1 MNKILLA
8 SLLVATSF
16 AQPINEALPFA
27 GAPRVGANDTVP
39 PPAPVSPTDEQL
51 KTIKAKLA
59 EFRVALA
66 ALQAAGVKDD
76 LVVDAES
83 YGWVVENV
91 VRVPGGFI
99 DAPSIGKCVTILND
113 GLRRIAQLNHC
124 GLDIDLA
131 AGLDIGFELV
141 HVARLA
147 QHGARATGQ

>member
-66 ALQAAGVKDD
+66 ALQAAGVKFW
-76 LVVDAES
+76 A
-83 YGWVVENV
+83 
-91 VRVPGGFI
+91 
-99 DAPSIGKCVTILND
+99 D
-113 GLRRIAQLNHC
+113 GEHWAKHFKVQELERPRRIKL
-124 GLDIDLA
+124 
-131 AGLDIGFELV
+131 
-141 HVARLA
+141 
-147 QHGARATGQ
+147 